1 MWPTQAQTKS
11 PPSFLKTCA
20 YSILSLSREIVSA
33 GHLERKF
40 LVFPLFMAGIFFSS
54 GIRSDSSEERE
65 EIVGLLKELEMETMG
80 RVANASRLLLE
91 LVFEQREK
99 EGAEVVADWIQLGRK
114 RGLLVVNCRL

>member
-1 MWPTQAQTKS
+1 
-11 PPSFLKTCA
+11 
-20 YSILSLSREIVSA
+20 
-33 GHLERKF
+33 
-40 LVFPLFMAGIFFSS
+40 MAGIFFSS